1 MANKPIWQQIEE
13 DTNSF
18 EQVLLL
24 TSKFISVKPKYL
36 SYTRAIE
43 QAYKAHKPFT
53 LKEWQTLHDIA
64 IALWYQQYS
73 SSSHSFKFEDLSAQF
88 LPKYQQIINLL
99 LKKSTQLTQLQD
111 ISFLR
116 ENSLKIWQEF
126 MARLCFISYE
136 EKQAGKKPKK
146 VRLDPDTQFAFFGAA
161 ALTIA
166 IGAAIL
172 VVKLRR

>member
-1 MANKPIWQQIEE
+1 MANKPIWYQIEE

-24 TSKFISVKPKYL
+24 TSKLISVKPKYL
-36 SYTRAIE
+36 RYTRVIE
-43 QAYKAHKPFT
+43 QAYKARKPFT
-53 LKEWQTLHDIA
+53 LKEWQTWHEIA
-64 IALWYQQYS
+64 IALWYQQYYS
-73 SSSHSFKFEDLSAQF
+73 SSSSFLFQDFSQQF
-88 LPKYQQIINLL
+88 LPRYQQIINLL

-146 VRLDPDTQFAFFGAA
+146 FRFDADTQFAIFAGAA
-161 ALTIA
+161 LI
-166 IGAAIL
+166 IGITAAIL
-172 VVKLRR
+172 VTLNR